1 MITAVCCNLIGNRL
15 LHIFY
20 ICIECTPSKITD
32 IQLIAD
38 DLKLQIKHKNG
49 CADDKEVDKRFSNQ
63 ANDYVMQWG
72 TSYLG

>member
-20 ICIECTPSKITD
+20 ICIECTPSKSTD

-38 DLKLQIKHKNG
+38 ELKLQIPNKCFIHSP
-49 CADDKEVDKRFSNQ
+49 AVEQQEIIVF
-63 ANDYVMQWG
+63 
-72 TSYLG
+72 